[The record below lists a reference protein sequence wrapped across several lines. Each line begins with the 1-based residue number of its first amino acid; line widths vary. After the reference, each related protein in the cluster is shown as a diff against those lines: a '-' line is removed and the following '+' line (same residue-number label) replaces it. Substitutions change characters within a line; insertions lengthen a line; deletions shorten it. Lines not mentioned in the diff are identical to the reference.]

1 MLYYIV
7 AFFQVVFCIALVGLI
22 LLHSGK
28 GGGLSSSLGGGMG
41 GTFSGTTIMEKNLT
55 RLTLIVLG
63 LFALTNIALFFL
75 ARGLAAPRR
84 AQTEGLARGGWGEPA
99 SPHRLYP

>member
-1 MLYYIV
+1 MIYAL
-7 AFFQVVFCIALVGLI
+7 VFLHTIFGASLVGLI

-55 RLTLIVLG
+55 RLTVIVV
-63 LFALTNIALFFL
+63 ALFTLTTVALIFL
-75 ARGLAAPRR
+75 
-84 AQTEGLARGGWGEPA
+84 
-99 SPHRLYP
+99 S

>member
-1 MLYYIV
+1 MIY
-7 AFFQVVFCIALVGLI
+7 ALVFLHTIFSASLVSMI

-55 RLTLIVLG
+55 RLTVVVVA
-63 LFALTNIALFFL
+63 LFTLTTIALIFL
-75 ARGLAAPRR
+75 
-84 AQTEGLARGGWGEPA
+84 
-99 SPHRLYP
+99 S

>member
-1 MLYYIV
+1 MTYAI
-7 AFFQVVFCIALVGLI
+7 AFFHTIFCFALVGLI

-55 RLTLIVLG
+55 RLTLIVVG
-63 LFALTNIALFFL
+63 LFTLTNVVLYFL
-75 ARGLAAPRR
+75 G
-84 AQTEGLARGGWGEPA
+84 
-99 SPHRLYP
+99 